1 MAPNTLEQN
10 TKGGYPLS
18 HVPFL
23 DGPDDWEDY
32 RSGIQTYLVLTQ
44 QLEWLEDHE
53 IKPNGPAAEKEW
65 KRKHRLAITAMRDRV
80 NYNAKDL
87 TEGLE
92 SYQEVYTA
100 LEKNFQPRGDGTF
113 IELSER
119 FFNITLSEYKDIEDY
134 TKALKKVRNQLSS
147 LHVKIPEPLVIQ
159 RYLKGLGS
167 AYNTFHT
174 SFTTNNQILPD
185 ENGKGAVTFD
195 FVSLKVKAEEKA
207 LAQRDATQVQALV
220 AQATTTTPSMDTAL
234 AAPENT
240 KLVEAPWCTHCN
252 RSYHTKDNC
261 FVLHPHLKGKSNSRK
276 SHFRQRN
283 KRSKR
288 DDDDSDDPIGMIA
301 SLGMAASS
309 DDTSNLLA
317 TQWAIDT
324 ACSRHITHSK
334 AHFIKYELL
343 IAGGA
348 QIKGLGGTSCQ
359 AVGRGTVKIRC
370 IIKGKSRAVH
380 LTNVYHVPDCK
391 VNLVSVGQLF
401 KVGADVRFSPE
412 KCKIHTKRKTLTAT
426 GRNGIWFLDT
436 TME

>member
-1 MAPNTLEQN
+1 MAPNILEQA
-10 TKGGYPLS
+10 TKTGYPLS
-18 HVPFL
+18 LVPFL
-23 DGPDDWEDY
+23 DGPDGWEDY
-32 RSGIQTYLVLTQ
+32 QSGIQTYLVLNQ

-53 IKPNGPAAEKEW
+53 VKPTAATAEKEW

-87 TEGLE
+87 TGGLE
-92 SYQEVYTA
+92 SYQEVYNA
-100 LEKNFQPRGDGTF
+100 LEKNFKPRGDGTF

-185 ENGKGAVTFD
+185 ENGEGAVTFD
-195 FVSLKVKAEEKA
+195 FVFLKVKAEEKA
-207 LAQRDATQVQALV
+207 LAQRDATQVQALA
-220 AQATTTTPSMDTAL
+220 AQASTITPATDTAL
-234 AAPENT
+234 AASINT

-252 RSYHTKDNC
+252 KPYHTKDNC
-261 FVLHPHLKGKSNSRK
+261 FVLHPHLKRKSNNRYPRFGQK
-276 SHFRQRN
+276 S
-283 KRSKR
+283 KRPRR
-288 DDDDSDDPIGMIA
+288 DDDDSDDPVAMIA

-317 TQWAIDT
+317 SQWAIDT

-334 AHFIKYELL
+334 PHFIKYESLVTG
-343 IAGGA
+343 AA
-348 QIKGLGGTSCQ
+348 QIKGLGGTSCP

-370 IIKGKSRAVH
+370 TINGKSRAVH

-391 VNLVSVGQLF
+391 VNLISVGQLF
-401 KVGADVRFSPE
+401 RIGAEIKFSLE
-412 KCKIHTKRKTLTAT
+412 KCNIHTKGRALTAT
-426 GRNGIWFLDT
+426 ARNGIWLLDT
-436 TME
+436 TVK